1 MNKMTNIIA
10 KNDFENSLIKD
21 DINNE
26 LNANNDNKCDID
38 VNENLPNDCKSE
50 FDLNENEGDL
60 KNDKG
65 VEDEIFEVILEEE
78 VASVKPR
85 KIQHYDRKFLK
96 SNNKLSFPIEIEYVD
111 IVKRFSHIM
120 IKCF

>member
-1 MNKMTNIIA
+1 MNKMSNIIA

-26 LNANNDNKCDID
+26 LNANNDDKCDID

-50 FDLNENEGDL
+50 FDMNENEGDL

-96 SNNKLSFPIEIEYVD
+96 SNNKLSLANRNRIRGY
-111 IVKRFSHIM
+111 
-120 IKCF
+120 C